1 MRSVVRFVAAIM
13 KAALVAL
20 ATAPRLVWDG
30 VRWVARSMSGG
41 APGQAAAAQ
50 AEAVAELQAA
60 ADEATQ
66 NLAAPAASATAA
78 PSADASVEW
87 GQAALRFLAGQRR
100 GVEGTLDEPALAY
113 LGALS
118 PEQQARLAAHPARR
132 IGEHLLRERRIA
144 SLPEPEDMAGW
155 RKAELA
161 RLCRLSLPEPVLR
174 VDPWAGLPK
183 EARSRPAPAFA

>member
-1 MRSVVRFVAAIM
+1 MRSVVRFVALVM
-13 KAALVAL
+13 KAALA
-20 ATAPRLVWDG
+20 AMAAAPRLVWDG
-30 VRWVARSMSGG
+30 VRWVARSLSG

-66 NLAAPAASATAA
+66 NLAAPAAAAPAA
-78 PSADASVEW
+78 PSADASLEW

-144 SLPEPEDMAGW
+144 SLPEPEDMAAW
-155 RKAELA
+155 RRAEID
-161 RLCRLSLPEPVLR
+161 RLCRQPVAEPVLR
-174 VDPWAGLPK
+174 VDPWAGLPR

>member
-1 MRSVVRFVAAIM
+1 MRSVVRFIAAVM
-13 KAALVAL
+13 KAALAAMAAV
-20 ATAPRLVWDG
+20 PRLIWDG
-30 VRWVARSMSGG
+30 ARWIARSMSG

-50 AEAVAELQAA
+50 AEAVAEMQAA
-60 ADEATQ
+60 AAEAEQ
-66 NLAAPAASATAA
+66 DLAAPAAAA
-78 PSADASVEW
+78 PAATSAAASLEW

-100 GVEGTLDEPALAY
+100 GVEAVLDVPALAY

-144 SLPEPEDMAGW
+144 SLPEPEDLAAW
-155 RKAELA
+155 RRAELA
-161 RLCRLSLPEPVLR
+161 RLCRQPVAEPIQR
-174 VDPWAGLPK
+174 VDPWAGLPR

>member
-1 MRSVVRFVAAIM
+1 MRLLRFFAAVM
-13 KAALVAL
+13 RAALAAMAVV
-20 ATAPRLVWDG
+20 PRLVWDG
-30 VRWVARSMSGG
+30 ARWIARSMSG

-50 AEAVAELQAA
+50 AEAVAEMQAA
-60 ADEATQ
+60 AAEAEQ
-66 NLAAPAASATAA
+66 DLAALARAAPAAA
-78 PSADASVEW
+78 SADASLEW

-144 SLPEPEDMAGW
+144 SLPEPEDLAAW

-161 RLCRLSLPEPVLR
+161 RVCRQPVAEPILR
-174 VDPWAGLPK
+174 VDPYAGLPRG
-183 EARSRPAPAFA
+183 AQSRPAPAFA